1 MACDLSNCSNF
12 QVTVVK
18 REGQLRETV
27 CRLMVRGA
35 AGEIEYDKVPYD
47 MPPYGNIF
55 GMSRA
60 DLTYAHAPCDSS
72 QAAQTLTPKALC
84 FHWSWRDRAN
94 DGKIIECALHNV
106 GRPGAMM
113 YGQQTRQFV

>member
-1 MACDLSNCSNF
+1 
-12 QVTVVK
+12 VVK

-60 DLTYAHAPCDSS
+60 DLTYAQAPL
-72 QAAQTLTPKALC
+72 Q
-84 FHWSWRDRAN
+84 
-94 DGKIIECALHNV
+94 
-106 GRPGAMM
+106 
-113 YGQQTRQFV
+113 

>member
-1 MACDLSNCSNF
+1 MACDRRDCFHF

-47 MPPYGNIF
+47 MPPYGYIF

-60 DLTYAHAPCDSS
+60 DLTYAQAPL
-72 QAAQTLTPKALC
+72 Q
-84 FHWSWRDRAN
+84 
-94 DGKIIECALHNV
+94 
-106 GRPGAMM
+106 
-113 YGQQTRQFV
+113 